1 MGKVYDAKALF
12 DVAKDREKAYDEL
25 LSQLG
30 ELTKALQGVADLD
43 GSLEGKGAD
52 NIKSFYKQHA
62 DTAGQWENLIKM
74 QQSYFSTLHVKAEKA
89 KLSGSTIVTES
100 FLETELKNAN
110 SNAKEMVA
118 QQHDDLQ
125 SILNGIDDIVSISAF
140 STSEFNDKIEEAE
153 KKRTDT
159 IEAVNQL
166 DAEWSKEYSEMDDFY
181 AVVDTLV
188 SGLELATSQGGSVY
202 QLAFDEKAY
211 HDSELYKVQTK
222 LNDYAT
228 SYVDYNKQQEEVYEL
243 EKKQEE
249 EANKPWY
256 EKTWDAVS
264 TFTGE
269 VSGYYDYKRAAEGV
283 DPVTGEK
290 LSTSQRVA
298 AGAMAA
304 AGFIPVVGWVGRAAK
319 GGKAIYKTAKGLSA
333 ADHALDA
340 YKSAKSF
347 KVLEQT
353 EKGLYGLVAANGL
366 GEYMTGRDMFGNKI
380 SEEQRKASLLQ
391 ALGIAGAGALSTKVA
406 GKMGQSLATKGTE
419 KLNNM
424 RNTLRTSAVAN
435 VTKQAY
441 QSVKNAPASWTQ
453 SLHKTYNNILDS
465 SMPRLMPD
473 LVPVGPALA
482 QQTVRETLQNV
493 KQQTM
498 QMAQALYN
506 PTAKRYQDPE
516 TGRFVAN
523 PNVERVEKP
532 VVKEVEKVQE
542 VTKGT
547 GEVSKKSATR
557 TFNSTYEER
566 LAQTPVNNGKWTGER
581 GESTFIHENEKV
593 NEILSQVDKKGIDYS
608 DAVPDFSPVSKGRV
622 EIEGM
627 SIDRD
632 INFKKADERLAE
644 KCGVT
649 PKEVRKWRKQN
660 KYTWHEDND
669 LKTMDLV
676 PSVINSKFGHLGGVS
691 EAGKAEKKL

>member
-30 ELTKALQGVADLD
+30 ELKKALQGVADLE

-89 KLSGSTIVTES
+89 KLSGSTIVDES

-465 SMPRLMPD
+465 SMPRLGPE
-473 LVPVGPALA
+473 LVPAGPALA

-493 KQQTM
+493 KKQTM
-498 QMAQALYN
+498 QMIEK
-506 PTAKRYQDPE
+506 PVK
-516 TGRFVAN
+516 
-523 PNVERVEKP
+523 VERVSER
-532 VVKEVEKVQE
+532 QIQTG
-542 VTKGT
+542 TKGT
-547 GEVSKKSATR
+547 GKVYPTRQIDSVTEAHIIDRVKELRGNLTSRYKKSGNFAVAEVDVSGLSKSEFYAQSSINELKGNLEHKVPDISLQPENPMFKAT
-557 TFNSTYEER
+557 E
-566 LAQTPVNNGKWTGER
+566 AVGKE
-581 GESTFIHENEKV
+581 GESYLRNTDTEYKILNDIASRLGENTQATGKIKLFTELDTCDSCSKVIAEFAAKYKNIELEVIH
-593 NEILSQVDKKGIDYS
+593 
-608 DAVPDFSPVSKGRV
+608 
-622 EIEGM
+622 
-627 SIDRD
+627 
-632 INFKKADERLAE
+632 
-644 KCGVT
+644 
-649 PKEVRKWRKQN
+649 
-660 KYTWHEDND
+660 ND
-669 LKTMDLV
+669 GNRII
-676 PSVINSKFGHLGGVS
+676 P
-691 EAGKAEKKL
+691 